1 MSGTDGKSDAGPIR
15 RSERD
20 GVWTLAL
27 ARPPVNA
34 ADLTLARA
42 LGEAVAEAEAS
53 GACRALVIA
62 GEGRAFC
69 GGIDVKAL
77 PGYDAATRADFLRT
91 ITRTLAA
98 LYALPKPTIAA
109 VHGHALGA
117 GLVLAL
123 ACDLRVA
130 AAGDYQLGLTEIAAG
145 VPFPAGPL
153 VVTRAEL
160 SASLARRL
168 VMTGEVFGPGDA
180 AAGEIFD
187 SIVPAAEL
195 NGQAHARAL
204 RAAGQRAYAVVKEQ
218 WKRAAIAE
226 LRALAASGDDP
237 LLAGWI

>member
-1 MSGTDGKSDAGPIR
+1 
-15 RSERD
+15 
-20 GVWTLAL
+20 VWTLAL

-42 LGEAVAEAEAS
+42 LGDGVAEAEAS
-53 GACRALVIA
+53 RACRALVIA

-98 LYALPKPTIAA
+98 
-109 VHGHALGA
+109 GA
-117 GLVLAL
+117 GLALAL

-153 VVTRAEL
+153 VVARAEP

-168 VMTGEVFGPGDA
+168 VMTGDVFGPGDA
-180 AAGEIFD
+180 TAGEIFD
-187 SIVPAAEL
+187 AVVPAAEL
-195 NGQAHARAL
+195 HG
-204 RAAGQRAYAVVKEQ
+204 
-218 WKRAAIAE
+218 
-226 LRALAASGDDP
+226 
-237 LLAGWI
+237 